1 MENLLNIKCNRKHST
16 LEFLIK
22 KFETSYDVSRSAIFE
37 RAVKAAQSVPDWR
50 ETHTL
55 GLEVKEIDE
64 APLFTNF
71 QAKYDDETENILK
84 EVRVKMFS
92 DLKAIGFKVL
102 RKQYMLFLLQVNY
115 LEKLQKD
122 KLAIRTEHINEENKD
137 LPEIMKSLM
146 QMIILDKDCDS
157 LKRISEI
164 IIEWRNNR

>member
-1 MENLLNIKCNRKHST
+1 M
-16 LEFLIK
+16 
-22 KFETSYDVSRSAIFE
+22 
-37 RAVKAAQSVPDWR
+37 
-50 ETHTL
+50 
-55 GLEVKEIDE
+55 
-64 APLFTNF
+64 
-71 QAKYDDETENILK
+71 
-84 EVRVKMFS
+84 
-92 DLKAIGFKVL
+92 KAIGFKVL

-122 KLAIRTEHINEENKD
+122 KLAIRTEHINEENID